1 MNIGSRLE
9 AIGALVPQGSI
20 LADIGTDHA
29 YLPVWLL
36 QQGRILRAIAGDI
49 AEGPCLAAGN
59 TVSMY
64 GMKDRVEVRLGS
76 GLKVLQNGEVN
87 CIAIAGMGASTMIDI
102 LTEDLPL
109 AQEAETLILQPMAGA
124 PSLRAWL
131 VAHGWSLQAE
141 ELVEEGRHLYE
152 IIVAVRGQA
161 KSYTRAEMEI
171 GPLLIAKQHPLLKQ
185 QFTKVLTGYKKLLQ
199 NMSKSEQAVASA
211 KYADYAQ
218 LVQEV
223 EELAND
229 TYHK

>member
-36 QQGRILRAIAGDI
+36 QQGRIVRAIAGDI
-49 AEGPCLAAGN
+49 AEGPCLAAKN

-76 GLKVLQNGEVN
+76 GLQVLQQGEVN
-87 CIAIAGMGASTMIDI
+87 AIAIAGMGASTMIDI
-102 LTEDLPL
+102 LAADMAVAE
-109 AQEAETLILQPMAGA
+109 EAATLILQPMAGT

-131 VAHGWSLQAE
+131 TGYGWRLQDE
-141 ELVEEGRHLYE
+141 ELVVEGKHLYE
-152 IIVAVRGQA
+152 IIVAVRGA
-161 KSYTRAEMEI
+161 ADHYSRAQMEL
-171 GPLLIAKQHPLLKQ
+171 GPLLLAKGHPLLQQ
-185 QFTKVLTGYKKLLQ
+185 QFNKVLTGYKKLLQ
-199 NMSKSEQAVASA
+199 NMEKSEQAIASS
-211 KYADYAQ
+211 KYAYLAQ

-229 TYHK
+229 TYNK